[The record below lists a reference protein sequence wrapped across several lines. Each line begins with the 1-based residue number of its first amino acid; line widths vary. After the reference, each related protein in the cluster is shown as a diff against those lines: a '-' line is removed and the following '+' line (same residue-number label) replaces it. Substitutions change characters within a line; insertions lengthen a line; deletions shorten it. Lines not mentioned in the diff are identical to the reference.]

1 MIDINVT
8 FDNSNNI
15 INLLIKSDSTLK
27 NVWIDTQKTFNCGES
42 NSSSAWHFEITS
54 STPDTTYYVDEI
66 DGLNTLN
73 YSINLNDI
81 IDVNALFNSNV
92 NDDMYFIYVGLDGS
106 YFQELKVSY
115 DEDFLRTYLFNE
127 LYDAVDSKK
136 CCEVNTS
143 IIDKLLL
150 YDAFKLATSNR
161 DKVYFWNLL
170 HMTNVDT
177 NSNCSCNG

>member
-15 INLLIKSDSTLK
+15 INLLIKSASTIK
-27 NVWIDTQKTFNCGES
+27 DVWIDTQKTFNCGES
-42 NSSSAWHFEITS
+42 NSSSAWHFEISS
-54 STPDTTYYVDEI
+54 STPNTIYYVDEI
-66 DGLNTLN
+66 DGLNTLY

-81 IDVNALFNSNV
+81 TDVNALFNSNV
-92 NDDMYFIYVGLDGS
+92 NNDIYFIYVGLDGS
-106 YFQELKVSY
+106 YIQELKVAY
-115 DEDFLRTYLFNE
+115 DEDLLRTYLFDE

-136 CCEVNTS
+136 CCEVSTS

-150 YDAFKLATSNR
+150 YDAFKLATSNK

-170 HMTNVDT
+170 HMTNIDA